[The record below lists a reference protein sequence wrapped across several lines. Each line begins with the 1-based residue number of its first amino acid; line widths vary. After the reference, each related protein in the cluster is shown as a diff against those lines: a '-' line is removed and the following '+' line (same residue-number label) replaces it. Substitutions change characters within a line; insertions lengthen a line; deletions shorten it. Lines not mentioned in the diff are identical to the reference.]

1 MLSEARD
8 RASTMRMFLL
18 VCAVALL
25 LGCRRREESGQ
36 SAGARWP
43 RFHEGRGIVAFVIP
57 DRGRLVIN
65 HEAIGTIPMEAMV
78 MNYRVEPADL
88 LNGLN
93 PGDSVRF
100 RLKETE
106 RELFVVG
113 IEKIAPPENGRASPS
128 AEQPRHQH

>member
-1 MLSEARD
+1 MLPEARD
-8 RASTMRMFLL
+8 RVSTMRMFLL
-18 VCAVALL
+18 VGTFALL
-25 LGCRRREESGQ
+25 LGCRRGDEGGQ
-36 SAGARWP
+36 MAGTKWP

-57 DRGRLVIN
+57 DRNRLVIN
-65 HEAIGTIPMEAMV
+65 HEAIPTIPMEAMV

-113 IEKIAPPENGRASPS
+113 IEKIAPPENGPTGPP
-128 AEQPRHQH
+128 AEQLRHQH